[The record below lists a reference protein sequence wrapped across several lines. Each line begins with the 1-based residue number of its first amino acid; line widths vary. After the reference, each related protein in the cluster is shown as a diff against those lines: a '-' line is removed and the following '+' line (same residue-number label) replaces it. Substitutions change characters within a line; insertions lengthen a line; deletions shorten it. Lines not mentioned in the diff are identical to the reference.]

1 MFWLLLSIVT
11 NTALILILKSFRKFE
26 VNTLQAIV
34 VNYFTAGTTG
44 ILLSG
49 MPVPFSAIPQQEWAW
64 VPPVLGVLFISIFL
78 LLAKTA
84 QTVGVSVATVA
95 NKMSLVI
102 PVLAAIIFYHE
113 SATALKIIGLVIA
126 VLSVYLT
133 SLPPTK
139 DPSEKKTSV
148 LKYLWMPAVIFFG
161 SGVLDALVNH
171 AQMNLV
177 PDAHLSIFLSLCFFC
192 AGTIGITVI
201 LIRRISLGEKFESKS
216 LLAGIC
222 LGIPNYFS
230 IYGITRALDSDLMET
245 SALFPV
251 NNMGIVALSAI
262 GALLIFKEK
271 FSLINWLGILLS
283 LGAIA
288 LIAFS

>member
-49 MPVPFSAIPQQEWAW
+49 IPFPVSEIPQQEWSW
-64 VPPVLGVLFISIFL
+64 VAPVLGVLFISIFL

-84 QTVGVSVATVA
+84 QTIGVSVATVA

-113 SATALKIIGLVIA
+113 SATALKIIGLIIA

-133 SLPPTK
+133 SLPPVK
-139 DPSEKKTSV
+139 DATENKTSV
-148 LKYLWMPAVIFFG
+148 LKYLWMPTVIFFG

-177 PDAHLSIFLSLCFFC
+177 PDAHLSFFLSLCFFS

-201 LIRRISLGEKFESKS
+201 LIRRMTLGEKFRAKS

-230 IYGITRALDSDLMET
+230 IYGITRALDSDLMES

-271 FSLINWLGILLS
+271 FSAANWMGILLS

>member
-1 MFWLLLSIVT
+1 
-11 NTALILILKSFRKFE
+11 
-26 VNTLQAIV
+26 

-44 ILLSG
+44 ILLNG
-49 MPVPFSAIPQQEWAW
+49 MPVSFPEIPQQSWAW

-84 QTVGVSVATVA
+84 QTIGVSVATVA

-113 SATALKIIGLVIA
+113 SATWIKITGLIIA

-133 SLPPTK
+133 SLPSKK
-139 DPSEKKTSV
+139 DPPEIKSAG
-148 LKYLWMPAVIFFG
+148 LKYLWMPTVIFFG

-171 AQMNLV
+171 AKIRLV
-177 PDAHLSIFLSLCFFC
+177 PDAHLTFFLSSCFFC

-201 LIRRISLGEKFESKS
+201 IIRRIRFGEKFESKS
-216 LLAGIC
+216 LLAGIV

-230 IYGITRALDSDLMET
+230 IYGITRAIGCNIMET
-245 SALFPV
+245 SALIPV
-251 NNMGIVALSAI
+251 NNMGIVALSAVS
-262 GALLIFKEK
+262 AWLIFKEK
-271 FSLINWLGILLS
+271 FSSVNWLGIFLS
-283 LGAIA
+283 IAAIS
-288 LIAFS
+288 LIAFGNLITG